1 MLCEDLKGRIK
12 FAIMV
17 WLIVALVLWFASLT
31 TGCSEGYEDGWSWGM
46 TTENGGRETA
56 MLRWE
61 SHEVR
66 VDSSDQTPNG
76 VVWIP
81 DNAHKLCEKSHYH
94 DPYTKIE
101 YCLPEGFRN
110 IELLHLYRVGK

>member
-1 MLCEDLKGRIK
+1 MLCEDLKVRII
-12 FAIMV
+12 FAIKV
-17 WLIVALVLWFASLT
+17 WSLVLLLLWFLSLI
-31 TGCSEGYEDGWSWGM
+31 GCSEGYENGWSWGVVN
-46 TTENGGRETA
+46 EDGGRETS

-61 SHEVR
+61 SHEIR
-66 VDSSDQTPNG
+66 VDSLVDG
-76 VVWIP
+76 DVWIP
-81 DNAHKLCEKSHYH
+81 DNPHKLCEKTHYH